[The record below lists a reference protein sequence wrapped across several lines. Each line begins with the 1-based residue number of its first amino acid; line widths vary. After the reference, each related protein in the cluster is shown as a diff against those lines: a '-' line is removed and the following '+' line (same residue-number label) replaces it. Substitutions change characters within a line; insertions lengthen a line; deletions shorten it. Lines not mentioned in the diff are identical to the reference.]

1 MTLAAAAPHLIEQ
14 KYQDYTAEQKAVWAE
29 LVRRWRPQI
38 EAFACEEYLEGS
50 KIIGLEEDRLPNL
63 IAITEILKPRTGWS
77 TTPVS
82 GFLPSDVFFE
92 MLNDRQFPVT
102 ARIRSRDSLEYT
114 SEPDVFTMSLATSPC
129 TRTKCSPT
137 SCSTTAPY
145 AHKSQTRIP
154 VSGSAASF
162 GTRGIRADF

>member
-82 GFLPSDVFFE
+82 GFLPSDVF
-92 MLNDRQFPVT
+92 L
-102 ARIRSRDSLEYT
+102 
-114 SEPDVFTMSLATSPC
+114 
-129 TRTKCSPT
+129 KC
-137 SCSTTAPY
+137 
-145 AHKSQTRIP
+145 
-154 VSGSAASF
+154 
-162 GTRGIRADF
+162 